1 LTRFSHHAGGGK
13 GEEEEEEEED
23 DSAPKMTSFLRARAC
38 VCVRAIIMNP
48 RRRREKK
55 ESRERDERATPTR
68 EKNKK
73 GVSFLQKICLG
84 LHQKK
89 K

>member
-1 LTRFSHHAGGGK
+1 
-13 GEEEEEEEED
+13 
-23 DSAPKMTSFLRARAC
+23 
-38 VCVRAIIMNP
+38 MNP

-73 GVSFLQKICLG
+73 RGVVSS
-84 LHQKK
+84 KK
-89 K
+89 LFRVASKEKMKEKPTALSPL